1 MTTARAVHLDLR
13 GLEPPQP
20 MVKALEAAG
29 RLSWD
34 EELFVIT
41 DRTPI
46 HLLPLLAERG
56 FRVSTRHL
64 TDGHETCIW
73 RA

>member
-20 MVKALEAAG
+20 MVKTLEAAG
-29 RLSWD
+29 QLGRD

-41 DRTPI
+41 DRQPI

-56 FRVSTRHL
+56 FRISTRRL
-64 TDGHETCIW
+64 ADGHETCIW

>member
-13 GLEPPQP
+13 GLEPPTP
-20 MVKALEAAG
+20 AVKTLEAAKQLQ
-29 RLSWD
+29 RD

-41 DRTPI
+41 DRQPV
-46 HLLPLLAERG
+46 HLLPLLSEQG
-56 FRVSTRHL
+56 FRISTRRL
-64 TDGHETCIW
+64 PDGHETCIW